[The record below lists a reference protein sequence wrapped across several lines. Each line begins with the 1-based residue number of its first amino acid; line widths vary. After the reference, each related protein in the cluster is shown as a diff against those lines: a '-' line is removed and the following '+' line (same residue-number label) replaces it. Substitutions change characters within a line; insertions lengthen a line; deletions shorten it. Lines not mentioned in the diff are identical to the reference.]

1 MQKLV
6 FLFLIFCFNGLILS
20 AQSDALDDK
29 IGRIVNDL
37 VTKMNNKTTIKN
49 VAIADFANLNGTPT
63 ELGKYLAEQFSD
75 VMVNAN
81 ISFSVINRGR
91 LNFLLKEAGLDAKG
105 LLDPN
110 SVAKL
115 GKLKGIDAI
124 VVGTMTSVGES
135 INVNVQAL
143 NLETAVILASAK
155 GSLPRTPAI
164 IELEK
169 KELGIEP
176 GGVVTPVKPVTTKP
190 KVPAQSTFTKDP
202 LLFECLE
209 CTQSGEN
216 VNCKFRITSVGKDI
230 DLSTYAFAYETG
242 HGRIID
248 EEGNDFEMTNS
259 RLANVSVGGLQKKA
273 LVSNIPISAE
283 FTFSNV
289 NRTIALITKMEILA
303 AGTNLSRFKVL
314 LKNIPITKN

>member
-1 MQKLV
+1 
-6 FLFLIFCFNGLILS
+6 LS

-49 VAIADFANLNGTPT
+49 VAIADFANLSGTPT

-230 DLSTYAFAYETG
+230 DLSTG
-242 HGRIID
+242 SGRLSRIID
-248 EEGNDFEMTNS
+248 EEGNDFFMSNS
-259 RLANVSVGGLQKKA
+259 RLANVSGGRWQKKT
-273 LVSNIPISAE
+273 LVADVPISAE
-283 FTFSNV
+283 FTFSEV
-289 NRTIALITKMEILA
+289 NRKINMITKMEIYSNIENY
-303 AGTNLSRFKVL
+303 TRFTVL
-314 LKNIPITKN
+314 LKNISVTQN

>member
-37 VTKMNNKTTIKN
+37 VTKMNTRTTIKN

-81 ISFSVINRGR
+81 ISFSVVNRGR

-143 NLETAVILASAK
+143 NLESAVILASSK

-190 KVPAQSTFTKDP
+190 KVPAQSTFKKDP

-216 VNCKFRITSVGKDI
+216 VNCKFRITSVGEDI
-230 DLSTYAFAYETG
+230 ELMIYAG
-242 HGRIID
+242 GNSRIID
-248 EEGNDFEMTNS
+248 EEGNDFFMSNS
-259 RLANVSVGGLQKKA
+259 RLANVSGGGHQIKT
-273 LVSNIPISAE
+273 LVADVPISAE
-283 FTFSNV
+283 FTFSKV
-289 NRTIALITKMEILA
+289 NRVVGLITKAEIKSYVQGL
-303 AGTNLSRFKVL
+303 GDFIVN

>member
-6 FLFLIFCFNGLILS
+6 FFFLIFCFNGLILS

-37 VTKMNNKTTIKN
+37 VIKMNTKTTIKN
-49 VAIADFANLNGTPT
+49 VAIADFANLNGSPT

-124 VVGTMTSVGES
+124 VVGTMTSVGEN

-143 NLETAVILASAK
+143 NLESAVILASAK

-176 GGVVTPVKPVTTKP
+176 SGQPPVKNPPTPP
-190 KVPAQSTFTKDP
+190 KAPAQSTFKKDP

-216 VNCKFRITSVGKDI
+216 VNCKFRITSVGEDI
-230 DLSTYAFAYETG
+230 ELRIYANG
-242 HGRIID
+242 DSRVID
-248 EEGNDFEMTNS
+248 EEGNDFFMSNS
-259 RLANVSVGGLQKKA
+259 RLANVSGGGIQKKT
-273 LVSNIPISAE
+273 LVADVPISAE
-283 FTFSNV
+283 FTFSKV
-289 NRTIALITKMEILA
+289 NRVVGLITKVQIRVLA
-303 AGTNLSRFKVL
+303 TDLGYFIVN
-314 LKNIPITKN
+314 LKNIPVTKN

>member
-20 AQSDALDDK
+20 AQSDVLDDK

-37 VTKMNNKTTIKN
+37 VIKMNTKTTIKN
-49 VAIADFANLNGTPT
+49 VAIADFANLSGTPT

-230 DLSTYAFAYETG
+230 DLSTG
-242 HGRIID
+242 SGRLSRIID
-248 EEGNDFEMTNS
+248 EEGNDFFMSNS
-259 RLANVSVGGLQKKA
+259 RLANVSGGGWQKKT
-273 LVSNIPISAE
+273 LVADVPISAE
-283 FTFSNV
+283 FTFSEV
-289 NRTIALITKMEILA
+289 NRKMNMITKMEIYSNIE
-303 AGTNLSRFKVL
+303 TYTRFTVL
-314 LKNIPITKN
+314 LKNISVTQN

>member
-1 MQKLV
+1 M
-6 FLFLIFCFNGLILS
+6 S

-49 VAIADFANLNGTPT
+49 VAIADFANLSGTPT

-230 DLSTYAFAYETG
+230 DLSTG
-242 HGRIID
+242 SGRLSRIID
-248 EEGNDFEMTNS
+248 EEGNDFFMSNS
-259 RLANVSVGGLQKKA
+259 RLANVSGGRWQKKT
-273 LVSNIPISAE
+273 LVADVPISAE
-283 FTFSNV
+283 FTFSEV
-289 NRTIALITKMEILA
+289 NRKINMITKMEIYSNIENY
-303 AGTNLSRFKVL
+303 TRFTVL
-314 LKNIPITKN
+314 LKNISVTQN

>member
-1 MQKLV
+1 M
-6 FLFLIFCFNGLILS
+6 S

-49 VAIADFANLNGTPT
+49 VAIADFANLSGTPT

-169 KELGIEP
+169 KELGIDP
-176 GGVVTPVKPVTTKP
+176 GGVTVAVKPVTTAP
-190 KVPAQSTFTKDP
+190 KMPAQSTFTKDP

-230 DLSTYAFAYETG
+230 DLSTG
-242 HGRIID
+242 SGRLSRIID
-248 EEGNDFEMTNS
+248 EEGNDFFMSNS
-259 RLANVSVGGLQKKA
+259 RLANVSGGGWQKKT
-273 LVSNIPISAE
+273 LVADTPISAE
-283 FTFSNV
+283 FTFSEV
-289 NRTIALITKMEILA
+289 NRKMNMITKMEIYSNIENY
-303 AGTNLSRFKVL
+303 TRFTVL
-314 LKNIPITKN
+314 LKNISVTQN

>member
-49 VAIADFANLNGTPT
+49 VAIADFANLSGTPT

-230 DLSTYAFAYETG
+230 DLSTG
-242 HGRIID
+242 SGRLSRIID
-248 EEGNDFEMTNS
+248 EEGNDFFMSNS
-259 RLANVSVGGLQKKA
+259 RLANVSGGRWQKKT
-273 LVSNIPISAE
+273 LVADVPISAE
-283 FTFSNV
+283 FTFSEV
-289 NRTIALITKMEILA
+289 NRKMNMITKMEIYSNIENY
-303 AGTNLSRFKVL
+303 TRFTVL
-314 LKNIPITKN
+314 LKNISVTQN

>member
-1 MQKLV
+1 M
-6 FLFLIFCFNGLILS
+6 S

-49 VAIADFANLNGTPT
+49 VAIADFANLSGTPT

-155 GSLPRTPAI
+155 GSLPAHR
-164 IELEK
+164 
-169 KELGIEP
+169 
-176 GGVVTPVKPVTTKP
+176 
-190 KVPAQSTFTKDP
+190 
-202 LLFECLE
+202 LL
-209 CTQSGEN
+209 
-216 VNCKFRITSVGKDI
+216 
-230 DLSTYAFAYETG
+230 LSWKRKNWG
-242 HGRIID
+242 
-248 EEGNDFEMTNS
+248 
-259 RLANVSVGGLQKKA
+259 
-273 LVSNIPISAE
+273 
-283 FTFSNV
+283 
-289 NRTIALITKMEILA
+289 
-303 AGTNLSRFKVL
+303 LSRAG
-314 LKNIPITKN
+314 

>member
-230 DLSTYAFAYETG
+230 DLSTG
-242 HGRIID
+242 SGRLSRIID
-248 EEGNDFEMTNS
+248 EEGNDFFMSNS
-259 RLANVSVGGLQKKA
+259 RLANVSGGRWQKKT
-273 LVSNIPISAE
+273 LVADVPISAE
-283 FTFSNV
+283 FTFSEV
-289 NRTIALITKMEILA
+289 NRKMNMITKMEIYSNIENY
-303 AGTNLSRFKVL
+303 TRFTVL
-314 LKNIPITKN
+314 LKNISVTQN

>member
-6 FLFLIFCFNGLILS
+6 FLLLLFCFNAFTLS
-20 AQSDALDDK
+20 AQNDALDDK

-37 VTKMNNKTTIKN
+37 VTKMNTKTTIKN
-49 VAIADFANLNGTPT
+49 VAIADFANLNGAPT

-81 ISFSVINRGR
+81 ISFSVVNRGR

-124 VVGTMTSVGES
+124 VVGTMTSVGEN

-169 KELGIEP
+169 KELGGESSS
-176 GGVVTPVKPVTTKP
+176 GGTTPVKRVITTP
-190 KVPAQSTFTKDP
+190 KMPAQSTFEKDP

-209 CTQSGEN
+209 CKQTGQN
-216 VNCKFRITSVGKDI
+216 IRCKLRITSLGKDI
-230 DLSTYAFAYETG
+230 DLGVYSVYYTKS
-242 HGRIID
+242 RIID
-248 EEGNDFEMTNS
+248 DEGNDFFMSNA
-259 RLANVSVGGLQKKA
+259 RLANVSGEQAQKT
-273 LVSNIPISAE
+273 LVADVPINAE
-283 FTFSNV
+283 FTFSAV
-289 NRTIALITKMEILA
+289 NRNISLITKMEISTS
-303 AGTNLSRFKVL
+303 GTDLDYFYSTF
-314 LKNIPITKN
+314 KNIPITK

>member
-6 FLFLIFCFNGLILS
+6 FFFLIFCFNGLILS

-37 VTKMNNKTTIKN
+37 VIKMNTKTTIKN
-49 VAIADFANLNGTPT
+49 VAIADFANLNGSPT

-124 VVGTMTSVGES
+124 VVGTMTSVGEN

-143 NLETAVILASAK
+143 NLESAVILASAK

-190 KVPAQSTFTKDP
+190 KVPAQSTFKKDP

-216 VNCKFRITSVGKDI
+216 VNCKFRITSVGEDI
-230 DLSTYAFAYETG
+230 ELRIYANG
-242 HGRIID
+242 DSRVID
-248 EEGNDFEMTNS
+248 EEGNDFFMSNG
-259 RLANVSVGGLQKKA
+259 RLANVSGRGIQKKT
-273 LVSNIPISAE
+273 LVADVPISAE

-289 NRTIALITKMEILA
+289 NRVVGLITKAEIKSYVQGL
-303 AGTNLSRFKVL
+303 GLFIVN

>member
-49 VAIADFANLNGTPT
+49 VAIADFANLSGTPT

-230 DLSTYAFAYETG
+230 DLSTG
-242 HGRIID
+242 SGRLSRIID
-248 EEGNDFEMTNS
+248 EEGNDFFMSNS
-259 RLANVSVGGLQKKA
+259 RLANVSGGRWQKKT
-273 LVSNIPISAE
+273 LVADVPISAE
-283 FTFSNV
+283 FTFSEV
-289 NRTIALITKMEILA
+289 NRKMNMITKMEIYSNIE
-303 AGTNLSRFKVL
+303 TYTRFTVL
-314 LKNIPITKN
+314 LKNISVTQN